1 MSEWAIAIAVMVGT
15 LLGVGIQEFRRWRE
29 SRERYQVMTFPKRLE
44 AHQQAFSW
52 CHALNVVL
60 NRSDPE
66 EIHKVADEARAWWN
80 DNCFLLDT
88 DSRRKMIPLFNVAH
102 IYAEGIE
109 RGKPLDVQLGDSVWR
124 YLEDALKAITKG
136 VGDKYLP
143 ETSTPEVLEQE
154 DQREAKLPHLSRE
167 HLLQRY
173 MVSQVPTFFFF
184 GSLSLIAHHLIVQRA
199 TAVMSIG
206 EKAQYV
212 LGWLS
217 LPLGI
222 IAILWAIALLAVGLN
237 LKILSKAKRVE
248 SVITGLIE
256 GDNELFYY
264 IATVTVF
271 GISFAS
277 VLVLMIQVGMDDLY
291 IYILFGVALLL
302 LMSFVYN
309 IYLSAR
315 QRKLPKNSKTQSSEP
330 HNHDA

>member
-1 MSEWAIAIAVMVGT
+1 MSEWAIAIAVIVGT

-29 SRERYQVMTFPKRLE
+29 RGERYQVMTFLKRLE
-44 AHQQAFSW
+44 AQQQAFSW
-52 CHALNVVL
+52 CHALNVAL
-60 NRSDPE
+60 NQRDPE
-66 EIHKVADEARAWWN
+66 EIHRVADEARAWWN
-80 DNCFLLDT
+80 DNCFFLDT
-88 DSRRKMIPLFNVAH
+88 NSRRKMIPLFNAAH
-102 IYAEGIE
+102 IYAEGVE
-109 RGKPLDVQLGDSVWR
+109 RGKPGDVQLGDSIWR
-124 YLEDALKAITKG
+124 YLEDALKAITEG

-184 GSLSLIAHHLIVQRA
+184 GSLSILAHHLIVQRA
-199 TAVMSIG
+199 TMVISAG
-206 EKAQYV
+206 EKVQYAI
-212 LGWLS
+212 GWLS

-222 IAILWAIALLAVGLN
+222 IAILWAIALLTVGLN

-248 SVITGLIE
+248 AVITGLIE

-277 VLVLMIQVGMDDLY
+277 VLVHMKQVGMDDIY
-291 IYILFGVALLL
+291 IYILFGVACLLL
-302 LMSFVYN
+302 FSFVYN

-315 QRKLPKNSKTQSSEP
+315 QRKLSKNSTTQSSES